1 METKCL
7 SRKNRVKMK
16 ERKPVILSPKTVL
29 ETTNETVVQVVKKP
43 WKKPVLYCGKD
54 IGFFGDIQGQP
65 PDDFS

>member
-1 METKCL
+1 
-7 SRKNRVKMK
+7 MK
-16 ERKPVILSPKTVL
+16 ERKPAILPLKKIQQ
-29 ETTNETVVQVVKKP
+29 TTSEAVVQVVKKP

>member
-7 SRKNRVKMK
+7 SRKTRVKMK
-16 ERKPVILSPKTVL
+16 ERKPAILPLKTVQL
-29 ETTNETVVQVVKKP
+29 TTNETVVQVVKKP